1 MSEIFYAGGTTTKNI
16 SAADLINDLNSF
28 GSNAFFIDNRND
40 LLSQVRPHLTDN
52 CAILLMGARDP
63 SLDEFAKKF
72 FEEL

>member
-1 MSEIFYAGGTTTKNI
+1 
-16 SAADLINDLNSF
+16 LIDDLNSS

-40 LLSQVRPHLTDN
+40 FISGVRSHLTGN
-52 CAILLMGARDP
+52 CAVLLMGARDP